1 MRDTTFVVGNWMADV
16 LGNKGNN
23 NNIQVFNKP
32 NDTSNSSI
40 NNSFTN

>member
-23 NNIQVFNKP
+23 NIQVFNKP
-32 NDTSNSSI
+32 SDTSNSSI